1 VEANPTVF
9 YAITDWLSI
18 GGCVLFIYGKGEVEN
33 GIGPLLSP
41 IAISRSSDETE
52 AQLGYNLAVSIRPNE
67 RWTLAAT
74 YRSKVTLDLDGYA
87 DMQAGPF
94 GAYSRDGAVSITLP
108 AVLSLATAFSFD
120 RLTVELAWDRT
131 YWSSLRELDFSY
143 SRSFMDDPLF
153 ADFDRALVKN
163 WDDSASTA

>member
-1 VEANPTVF
+1 MEANPTVF

-74 YRSKVTLDLDGYA
+74 YRSKVTLDLDGHA
-87 DMQAGPF
+87 DHAG
-94 GAYSRDGAVSITLP
+94 GAFWGLFQGWRRVHYPASGAQPGHGFFI
-108 AVLSLATAFSFD
+108 
-120 RLTVELAWDRT
+120 
-131 YWSSLRELDFSY
+131 
-143 SRSFMDDPLF
+143 
-153 ADFDRALVKN
+153 
-163 WDDSASTA
+163 